1 MSLNINK
8 EVRAMEK
15 RSVRELRK
23 QYADVFGEGTNASN
37 KPWLIKRI
45 AWRMQSNIEG
55 DISQRA
61 RDRAAEIANDA
72 DVRMTPPPEGSSAAA
87 ATATLRPAR
96 TGERTKTVKVDM
108 PVDDRLPPPG
118 TTLTRKYKGQMYQ
131 VTVLPV
137 GFDFDGEVYKSL
149 TAVAK
154 AITGQHCN
162 GFTFFKL
169 GKSQR

>member
-1 MSLNINK
+1 MSVNINK

-23 QYADVFGEGTNASN
+23 QYAEVFGESTNASN

-55 DISQRA
+55 DISQRVRDQA
-61 RDRAAEIANDA
+61 RSIANDA
-72 DVRMTPPPEGSSAAA
+72 DIRMTPPPERSSAREA
-87 ATATLRPAR
+87 ATIHATRSVD
-96 TGERTKTVKVDM
+96 RTKTVKITM
-108 PVDDRLPPPG
+108 SSDDRLPPPG

-131 VTVLPV
+131 VKVMPV
-137 GFDFDGEVYKSL
+137 GFDFDGEIYKSL

-154 AITGQHCN
+154 VITGQHCN
-162 GFTFFKL
+162 GFNFFKL
-169 GKSQR
+169 GKPQ

>member
-8 EVRAMEK
+8 EVREMQK

-72 DVRMTPPPEGSSAAA
+72 DVRMTPPPEGSTSSARAKSPE
-87 ATATLRPAR
+87 PASCH
-96 TGERTKTVKVDM
+96 RTKTVTVDM
-108 PVDDRLPPPG
+108 PVDDRVPPPG
-118 TTLTRKYKGQMYQ
+118 TTMTRKYKGQIYQ
-131 VTVLPV
+131 VKVLPN
-137 GFDFDGEVYKSL
+137 GFDFDGQVYKSL

-154 AITGQHCN
+154 AITGQHVS

-169 GKSQR
+169 GKPQR

>member
-1 MSLNINK
+1 MSLSINK

-72 DVRMTPPPEGSSAAA
+72 DVRMTPPPEGSASRDAKPQDA
-87 ATATLRPAR
+87 
-96 TGERTKTVKVDM
+96 ESRTKTVKVDM
-108 PVDDRLPPPG
+108 QVDDRLPPPG
-118 TTLTRKYKGQMYQ
+118 TTLNREYKGQTYQ
-131 VTVLPV
+131 VKILPA
-137 GFDFDGEVYKSL
+137 GFDFDGQVYKSL

-154 AITGQHCN
+154 AITGQHCS

-169 GKSQR
+169 GKPQR

>member
-1 MSLNINK
+1 MSLNISK
-8 EVRAMEK
+8 EVREMEQ

-23 QYADVFGEGTNASN
+23 QYADVFGETTNAAN

-61 RDRAAEIANDA
+61 RERAADIANDA
-72 DVRMTPPPEGSSAAA
+72 DLRMSPPQNLSTPQPKPRAAD
-87 ATATLRPAR
+87 RI
-96 TGERTKTVKVDM
+96 KTQKVEFNL
-108 PVDDRLPPPG
+108 DDRLPTPG
-118 TTLTRKYKGQMYQ
+118 TVLNREYKGVVHQ
-131 VTVLPV
+131 VRVRAD
-137 GFDFDGEVYKSL
+137 GFEYDGSVYKSL

-154 AITGQHCN
+154 VITGQHCS

-169 GKSQR
+169 NKTQR

>member
-1 MSLNINK
+1 MSMSINK
-8 EVRAMEK
+8 EVRQMEK

-72 DVRMTPPPEGSSAAA
+72 DLRMTPPPEELSTQGAVPEQVA
-87 ATATLRPAR
+87 
-96 TGERTKTVKVDM
+96 GRTKTVKVAM
-108 PVDDRLPPPG
+108 PTDDRLPPPG
-118 TTLTRKYKGQMYQ
+118 STLTREYKGQAYQ
-131 VTVLPV
+131 VKILPS
-137 GFDFDGEVYKSL
+137 GFDFDGQVYKSL

-154 AITGQHCN
+154 AITGQHCS

-169 GKSQR
+169 GKPKR